1 MNTRHPVCVLHRMER
16 SGRHS
21 VLLAAAAYLAC
32 IAVAAAAQTPS
43 VNAPLPDPNEL
54 LKRAIAY
61 QQKLADQRERYSCRV
76 TDQITE
82 TDGSGN
88 LKKATTTVKEL
99 FFVNGIPIER
109 LLSKNGKD
117 LSPDEVKK
125 QDQRVM
131 KEAVKY
137 SNQATANKETDKAVQ
152 QLQDFLSA
160 MMLANGRRSIENG
173 HSILDYNIVPN
184 PKFQPKNLNQRI
196 ATVMQGTMS
205 IDEQTGVPID
215 LNIRSVADL
224 KIGGGLVANVHK
236 GLWIHVHN
244 HAEPDGVWLTD
255 MAEGSGDMR
264 AALFL
269 HPYFRFNETTG
280 GCKLY
285 NATAAETGQAKPAQ

>member
-1 MNTRHPVCVLHRMER
+1 MFRLITALIIV
-16 SGRHS
+16 S
-21 VLLAAAAYLAC
+21 AT
-32 IAVAAAAQTPS
+32 AAAQNPAP
-43 VNAPLPDPNEL
+43 NAPLPNPNDL

-76 TDQITE
+76 IDQVTE
-82 TDGSGN
+82 TDSKGN
-88 LKKATTTVKEL
+88 VKKTTTTVKEL

-117 LSPDEVKK
+117 LTPDEVKK
-125 QDQRVM
+125 QDERVM

-137 SNQATANKETDKAVQ
+137 SNQSTATKETDKQVQ

-160 MMLANGRRSIENG
+160 MMLANGRRRIENG
-173 HSILDYNIVPN
+173 RSILDYDIVPN
-184 PKFQPKNLNQRI
+184 PKFQAKNLNQRV

-205 IDEQTGVPID
+205 IDEPTGVPTD
-215 LNIRSVADL
+215 LNIKSVADL
-224 KIGGGLVANVHK
+224 KIGGGILANVHK

-255 MAEGSGDMR
+255 IAEGSGDMR

-280 GCKLY
+280 GCHLY
-285 NATAAETGQAKPAQ
+285 SATAAEAGQAKPVK